1 MWTLREND
9 RIVVT
14 GASGFIGSAVVRAL
28 NARGA
33 RVTALVEPGADER
46 NLNDVERITADIRD
60 RDAVRVAVAG
70 ARFVVHLAAVYRFW
84 ARDPN
89 LFYQVNVGGTINVI
103 EAVKRAGCE
112 RLVFTSTV
120 GVLSQRGPGP
130 ADETS
135 VARPGDLH
143 GHYKRSKYAA
153 EHEIL
158 RAGAEGLDVTLVL
171 PTFPLGPGD
180 LAPTPTG
187 KVVVDYLNGRMP
199 GYADISLNVVHVD
212 DLAEGHVA
220 ALERGRSGRSYILGG
235 ENMPMR
241 AILEVLA
248 DHAGRQA
255 PSLRVPAGLAAL
267 TGAVSTLVEGGVLRR
282 EPRVPFEAARMTA
295 ATMAFS
301 DARARTELGYRSR
314 PAREAILDSARW
326 FKANGYVNRRAR
338 PTGATG

>member
-1 MWTLREND
+1 MVTIRAND

-28 NARGA
+28 TARGA
-33 RVTALVEPGADER
+33 QIVALVEPGADGR
-46 NLNDVERITADIRD
+46 NLHDVERIEADIRD
-60 RDAVRVAVAG
+60 PGAVRRAVDG

-89 LFYQVNVGGTINVI
+89 LFYQVNVDGTRHVI
-103 EAVKRAGCE
+103 AAVKDAGCE
-112 RLVFTSTV
+112 RLVYTSTV

-135 VARPGDLH
+135 VTRPGDLH

-187 KVVVDYLNGRMP
+187 KVIVDYLNGRMP
-199 GYADISLNVVHVD
+199 GYAGVSLNVVHVD
-212 DLAEGHVA
+212 DLAQGHVA
-220 ALERGRSGRSYILGG
+220 ALERGRSGRSYIIGG

-248 DHAGRQA
+248 GFAGRQA
-255 PSLRVPAGLAAL
+255 PTIRVPAGLAVL
-267 TGAVSTLVEGGVLRR
+267 TGAVSTLIEGRVLHR
-282 EPRVPFEAARMTA
+282 EPRVPFEAARQTAGTMT
-295 ATMAFS
+295 FS
-301 DARARTELGYRSR
+301 DARARSELGYSSR
-314 PAREAILDSARW
+314 PAREAILDSAHW
-326 FKANGYVNRRAR
+326 FKENGYVNRRA
-338 PTGATG
+338 

>member
-60 RDAVRVAVAG
+60 RDAVRTAVAG

-187 KVVVDYLNGRMP
+187 RVVVDYLNGRMP
-199 GYADISLNVVHVD
+199 GYADTTLNVVHVD
-212 DLAEGHVA
+212 DLAQGHIA
-220 ALERGRSGRSYILGG
+220 ALERGRSGRSYIIGG

-248 DHAGRQA
+248 GYAGRHA

-267 TGAVSTLVEGGVLRR
+267 TGAVSTLVEGRVLRR
-282 EPRVPFEAARMTA
+282 EPHVPFEAARMA
-295 ATMAFS
+295 AGMMAFN
-301 DARARTELGYRSR
+301 DTRARTELGYRSR
-314 PAREAILDSARW
+314 PAREAILDSAAW
-326 FKANGYVNRRAR
+326 FKNNGYVTRRA
-338 PTGATG
+338 